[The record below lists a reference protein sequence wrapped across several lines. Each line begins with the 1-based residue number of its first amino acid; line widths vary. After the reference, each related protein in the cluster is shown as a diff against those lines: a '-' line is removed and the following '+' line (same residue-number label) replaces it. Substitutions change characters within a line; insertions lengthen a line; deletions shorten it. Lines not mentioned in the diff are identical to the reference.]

1 MSRMLALAAALLTAA
16 AGVPASAQ
24 TGVRTST
31 ASAEQSQESVLVQ
44 GYRKAV
50 TDILRERFS
59 QSQSQLAR
67 FETRLCPMVI
77 GMPTDWT
84 ANLTKIIRDN
94 IVEFG
99 GKLAEPGCTVN
110 ATVIFSDQPH
120 EFIQAFA
127 KKQPAYF
134 VMTPRELEQFTAA
147 PRPVVSWH
155 VTEVRSRDGQDMS
168 GAREITESKTLS
180 VGGNQVRVTTD
191 SPISAKVNRQSA
203 ATRLYTNIREDMLIA
218 FVVIDRQKTPGKSM
232 RQLAD
237 LATMHML
244 LDIKQD
250 AGRKD
255 STSILSLFES
265 RPEGVDP
272 PARMSQIDRGILEGL
287 YSLKQNN
294 RSAAQ
299 QYSHIAETIRRNAG
313 KPQE

>member
-1 MSRMLALAAALLTAA
+1 MLRVPHLGLLAVLLATSPAPAAAQ
-16 AGVPASAQ
+16 ASDDEKV
-24 TGVRTST
+24 T
-31 ASAEQSQESVLVQ
+31 VQ

-67 FETRLCPMVI
+67 FETKLCPMVA
-77 GMPTDWT
+77 GMPADWT
-84 ANLTKIIRDN
+84 ANLTKLIRDN
-94 IVEFG
+94 IVAFG

-120 EFIQAFA
+120 EFIKAFA

-134 VMTPRELEQFTAA
+134 AMTPRELEQFTAA

-155 VTEVRSRDGQDMS
+155 LTEVRDRDGQDLA
-168 GAREITESKTLS
+168 GVREVTQTETIS
-180 VGGNQVRVTTD
+180 VGGNSVDVSRD
-191 SPISAKVNRQSA
+191 SGAISAKVNRQSA

-218 FVVIDRQKTPGKSM
+218 FVVVDRQQTPGRSM

-237 LATMHML
+237 ITTMHML

-250 AGRKD
+250 AGPKD
-255 STSILSLFES
+255 STSILSLFEP
-265 RPEGVDP
+265 RPEGVEP
-272 PARMSQIDRGILEGL
+272 PARMSLIDRGIIEGL
-287 YSLKQNN
+287 YSLRQNN

-313 KPQE
+313 QPQQ

>member
-1 MSRMLALAAALLTAA
+1 MSRVYLIGTLAFLLSAT
-16 AGVPASAQ
+16 PAIAQAQSASGDEEV
-24 TGVRTST
+24 T
-31 ASAEQSQESVLVQ
+31 VQ

-67 FETRLCPMVI
+67 FETKLCPMVI

-84 ANLTKIIRDN
+84 ANLTKLIRDN

-134 VMTPRELEQFTAA
+134 VMSPRELEQFTAA

-155 VTEVRSRDGQDMS
+155 VTEVRSRDGQDMQ
-168 GAREITESKTLS
+168 GMREVTQSETVN
-180 VGGNQVRVTTD
+180 VGGNSIDVTRD
-191 SPISAKVNRQSA
+191 SGAISAKVNRQSA
-203 ATRLYTNIREDMLIA
+203 ATRLYTNVREDMLIA
-218 FVVIDRQKTPGKSM
+218 FVVVDRQQTPGRSM

-237 LATMHML
+237 VATMHML

-250 AGRKD
+250 AGTKD
-255 STSILSLFES
+255 STSILSLFEP
-265 RPEGVDP
+265 RPEGVEP
-272 PARMSQIDRGILEGL
+272 PARMSQIDRGIVEGL

>member
-1 MSRMLALAAALLTAA
+1 MFRVSHLGLLAVLLATS
-16 AGVPASAQ
+16 PAPAQ
-24 TGVRTST
+24 TSDDEKVT
-31 ASAEQSQESVLVQ
+31 VQ

-50 TDILRERFS
+50 TEVLRERFS

-67 FETRLCPMVI
+67 FETRVCPMVA

-99 GKLAEPGCTVN
+99 GKVAEPGCTPN

-120 EFIQAFA
+120 QFLKAFA
-127 KKQPAYF
+127 AKQPAYF
-134 VMTPRELEQFTAA
+134 NMTPRELDQFTAA
-147 PRPVVSWH
+147 SRPVVSWH
-155 VTEVRSRDGQDMS
+155 LTEVRSREGQDMS

-180 VGGNQVRVTTD
+180 VGGNQVGVTTD

-203 ATRLYTNIREDMLIA
+203 ATRLYTNVREDMLIA
-218 FVVIDRQKTPGKSM
+218 FVVVDRQQTPGKSM

-237 LATMHML
+237 VATMHLL

-250 AGRKD
+250 AGTKD
-255 STSILSLFES
+255 STSILSLFEPRS
-265 RPEGVDP
+265 EGAAP
-272 PARMSQIDRGILEGL
+272 PPRMSQIDRGIVEGL

-299 QYSHIAETIRRNAG
+299 QYSHIAETIRRNAS
-313 KPQE
+313 KSQ

>member
-1 MSRMLALAAALLTAA
+1 MSRVRFASAFAALLATMPALA
-16 AGVPASAQ
+16 QPASPAP
-24 TGVRTST
+24 G
-31 ASAEQSQESVLVQ
+31 AKEDEQVIVQ

-67 FETRLCPMVI
+67 FETKLCPMVI

-134 VMTPRELEQFTAA
+134 VMNPRELEQFTAA
-147 PRPVVSWH
+147 SRPVVSWH
-155 VTEVRSRDGQDMS
+155 VTEVRSRDGQDMQ
-168 GAREITESKTLS
+168 GARKSTQSETLT
-180 VGGNQVRVTTD
+180 VGGTSVTVSRD
-191 SPISAKVNRQSA
+191 SPMSAKINRQSA
-203 ATRLYTNIREDMLIA
+203 ATRLYTNVREDMLIA
-218 FVVIDRQKTPGKSM
+218 FVVVDRQQTPGKSM

-237 LATMHML
+237 LATMHLL

-250 AGRKD
+250 AGTRD
-255 STSILSLFES
+255 STSILSLFEP
-265 RPEGVDP
+265 RPEGLEP
-272 PARMSQIDRGILEGL
+272 PARMSQIDRGIVEGL
-287 YSLKQNN
+287 YSLRENN
-294 RSAAQ
+294 RSASQ

-313 KPQE
+313 KRQE

>member
-1 MSRMLALAAALLTAA
+1 MSRVVLYGALAAFLATS
-16 AGVPASAQ
+16 PAPAQ
-24 TGVRTST
+24 TSDDENVT
-31 ASAEQSQESVLVQ
+31 VQ

-67 FETRLCPMVI
+67 FETRLCPMVA

-84 ANLTKIIRDN
+84 ANLTKLIREN

-120 EFIQAFA
+120 EFIRAFA
-127 KKQPAYF
+127 AKQPAYF
-134 VMTPRELEQFTAA
+134 NMSPRELEQFTAS

-155 VTEVRSRDGQDMS
+155 LTEVRSREGEDMS
-168 GAREITESKTLS
+168 STREMSDSKILSIGGAMVGVTTESP
-180 VGGNQVRVTTD
+180 V
-191 SPISAKVNRQSA
+191 SAKVNRQSA
-203 ATRLYTNIREDMLIA
+203 ATRLYTNVREDMLIA
-218 FVVIDRQKTPGKSM
+218 FVVVDRQQTPGKSM

-250 AGRKD
+250 AGAKD
-255 STSILSLFES
+255 STSILSLFEP
-265 RPEGVDP
+265 RAEGAAA
-272 PARMSQIDRGILEGL
+272 PARMSQIDRGIVEGL

-294 RSAAQ
+294 RTAAA

-313 KPQE
+313 KRRQP